1 MICCFGTEGSADA
14 LETIR
19 EGEADADQRMG
30 ACRTRRLVA
39 VSALLSGGA
48 ARAADPIKVGW
59 VGPLSPPGGYGE
71 GALMKQSA
79 QLAADE
85 INAKGGVLGR
95 PIEIIF
101 QDTRGQPEEGTAA
114 AERLISQDHVVA
126 ITGEFHSSVF
136 LAEMEVAHKAGI
148 PIIGVDVWALKIT
161 GKGYPEV
168 FRVAPNQALIAG
180 KYADWIAAAGFKN
193 VAVLTEKTDGG
204 QSAIDVLLPGLDKH
218 GVKYENVGAD
228 PNATEF
234 TAQIERF
241 KSHQPPFDF
250 FMTEYSEAGAYPMIS
265 QASQLGFAPSAQ
277 AGIGNSGGPAVDPTF
292 WKNVGKA
299 GIGLVTEIVSLPKS
313 ADNDVAKAFK
323 AAFQK
328 KYNHAASPQSLE
340 NYDAMLVLVDA
351 IKRANST
358 DGKAII
364 AALEKTDIVL
374 GRGRYTFSTGHE
386 PDWAYHQF
394 MNAPVAL
401 VQYDKENQ
409 DAEDAPIIWPRDIAD
424 VKYTY
429 NKPEK

>member
-1 MICCFGTEGSADA
+1 MRFEGRGHVGLGLAVLIGA
-14 LETIR
+14 LAIAPTPFATAPAQAQDTIK
-19 EGEADADQRMG
+19 
-30 ACRTRRLVA
+30 
-39 VSALLSGGA
+39 
-48 ARAADPIKVGW
+48 IGW
-59 VGPLSPPGGYGE
+59 VGPLSPPGGYAE
-71 GALMKQSA
+71 GALMKQ
-79 QLAADE
+79 AAEMAAEE
-85 INAKGGVLGR
+85 INAKGGLLGKKVQV
-95 PIEIIF
+95 IF

-114 AERLISQDHVVA
+114 AERLISQDKVVA

-168 FRVAPNQALIAG
+168 FRVSPNQALIAG

-193 VAVLTEKTDGG
+193 VAVLWEKTDGG

-218 GVKYENVGAD
+218 GVKYEQVGAD

-250 FMTEYSEAGAYPMIS
+250 FMTAYSEAGAYPMIS
-265 QASQLGFAPSAQ
+265 QSHQLGFAPTAKVGL
-277 AGIGNSGGPAVDPTF
+277 ANSGGPAVDPTF
-292 WKNVGKA
+292 WKNVGQA
-299 GIGLVTEIVSLPKS
+299 GVGVVTEDVELPRS
-313 ADNDVAKAFK
+313 AWNDIAKTF
-323 AAFQK
+323 AAAYKK
-328 KYNHAASPQSLE
+328 KYNVSASPQTIE
-340 NYDAMLVLVDA
+340 NYDAMLVLADA
-351 IKRANST
+351 IKRAGST

-374 GRGRYTFSTGHE
+374 GRGKYTFSTSHN

-394 MNAPVAL
+394 MEAPVAL
-401 VQYDKENQ
+401 VQFDKVDQE
-409 DAEDAPIIWPRDIAD
+409 AGDAPIIWPRDIAN

-429 NKPEK
+429 QKPK

>member
-1 MICCFGTEGSADA
+1 MRSEGRRHVA
-14 LETIR
+14 LKLALVI
-19 EGEADADQRMG
+19 G
-30 ACRTRRLVA
+30 ALVMVPTQFA
-39 VSALLSGGA
+39 AA
-48 ARAADPIKVGW
+48 PARAQDTIKVGW
-59 VGPLSPPGGYGE
+59 VGPLSPPGGYAE
-71 GALMKQSA
+71 GALMKQ
-79 QLAADE
+79 AAEIAAEE
-85 INAKGGVLGR
+85 INAKGGLLGKKVQLV
-95 PIEIIF
+95 F

-114 AERLISQDHVVA
+114 AERLISQEKVVA

-180 KYADWIAAAGFKN
+180 KYADWMAAAGFKN
-193 VAVLTEKTDGG
+193 VAVLAEKTDGG
-204 QSAIDVLLPGLDKH
+204 QSAMDVLLPGLDKH
-218 GVKYENVGAD
+218 GVKYEQVGAD

-250 FMTEYSEAGAYPMIS
+250 FFTAYSEAGAYPLLS
-265 QASQLGFAPSAQ
+265 QSHQLGFAPTAQ
-277 AGIGNSGGPAVDPTF
+277 TGFANSGGPAVDPTF

-299 GIGLVTEIVSLPKS
+299 GVGSVTEIVGLPKA
-313 ADNDVAKAFK
+313 ADNDVTKAFK

-328 KYNHAASPQSLE
+328 KYNHAASPQSIE
-340 NYDAMLVLVDA
+340 NYDAMLVLADA

-364 AALEKTDIVL
+364 AAMEKTDIVL
-374 GRGRYTFSTGHE
+374 GRGRYTFSTGHD

-394 MNAPVAL
+394 MTAPVAL
-401 VQYDKENQ
+401 VQYDKEAQ
-409 DAEDAPIIWPRDIAD
+409 DAEDAPIIWPRDIAN
-424 VKYTY
+424 VQYTY
-429 NKPEK
+429 NKPK

>member
-1 MICCFGTEGSADA
+1 MKIKKCGRLATRLAA
-14 LETIR
+14 L
-19 EGEADADQRMG
+19 GG
-30 ACRTRRLVA
+30 LVII
-39 VSALLSGGA
+39 SALSMSGS
-48 ARAADPIKVGW
+48 ARAADSIKVGW
-59 VGPLSPPGGYGE
+59 VGPLSPPGGYAE
-71 GALMKQSA
+71 GALMKQAA
-79 QLAADE
+79 QLATDE

-95 PIEIIF
+95 PIEVIF
-101 QDTRGQPEEGTAA
+101 EDTRGQPEEGTAA

-250 FMTEYSEAGAYPMIS
+250 FMSVYSEAGAYPMVS
-265 QASQLGFAPSAQ
+265 QASQLGFAPTAQ
-277 AGIGNSGGPAVDPTF
+277 TGIGNTGGPAVDPTF
-292 WKNVGKA
+292 WKNVGTA
-299 GIGLVTEIVSLPKS
+299 GVGLLTEIVSLPKS

-328 KYNHAASPQSLE
+328 KFNTGPSPQSLE
-340 NYDAMLVLVDA
+340 NYDAMLVLADA

-409 DAEDAPIIWPRDIAD
+409 DAEDAPIIWPRDIAN
-424 VKYTY
+424 VQYTY
-429 NKPEK
+429 NKPK

>member
-1 MICCFGTEGSADA
+1 MRGEG
-14 LETIR
+14 
-19 EGEADADQRMG
+19 
-30 ACRTRRLVA
+30 RRHVVGKL
-39 VSALLSGGA
+39 ALLIGA
-48 ARAADPIKVGW
+48 LVIAPTPFTATPTQAQDVIKVGW
-59 VGPLSPPGGYGE
+59 VGPLSPPGGYAE
-71 GALMKQSA
+71 GALMKQAA

-85 INAKGGVLGR
+85 INAKGGVLGKK
-95 PIEIIF
+95 IEVIF

-114 AERLISQDHVVA
+114 AERLISQDKVVA

-180 KYADWIAAAGFKN
+180 KYADWMAAAGFKN
-193 VAVLTEKTDGG
+193 VAIMAEKTDGG
-204 QSAIDVLLPGLDKH
+204 QSALDVLLPGLDKH
-218 GVKYENVGAD
+218 GVKYEQVGAD

-250 FMTEYSEAGAYPMIS
+250 FMTEYSEAGAYPMVS
-265 QASQLGFAPSAQ
+265 QASQLGFAPTAQ
-277 AGIGNSGGPAVDPTF
+277 TGIGNSGGPAVDPTF

-299 GIGLVTEIVSLPKS
+299 GVGLVTEIVNLPKS
-313 ADNDVAKAFK
+313 AYNDTTKTFMAAFK
-323 AAFQK
+323 A
-328 KYNHAASPQSLE
+328 KYNQPASPQAIE

-358 DGKAII
+358 DGKALI

-374 GRGRYTFSTGHE
+374 GRGRYTFSTGHD

-394 MNAPVAL
+394 MAAPVAL
-401 VQYDKENQ
+401 VQYDKEGQ
-409 DAEDAPIIWPRDIAD
+409 EAEDAPIVWPRDIST

-429 NKPEK
+429 QKPGK